1 MELSQAILS
10 RRSIRSYESTPVCDE
25 VLEELLEA
33 GIWAPSAVNLQ
44 PWYFV
49 AIRSREQLQKLTEI
63 MGVVSQRIEPN
74 LKERFAKHP
83 AVVEETTRFVRQ
95 MGGAPV
101 CVLAFQY
108 KPNYDKTDS
117 SIVQSVAAAIE
128 NIMLTAVEK
137 GLGGC
142 WLTAPLE
149 AAVGSELRDMFA
161 PGKGPLVAMLTIG
174 YPAQDP
180 KAPAR
185 KNGRYIII

>member
-10 RRSIRSYESTPVCDE
+10 RRSIRSYESTPVSDE

>member
-1 MELSQAILS
+1 MEFSHVISS
-10 RRSIRSYESTPVCDE
+10 RRSIRAYEDKPVSDE
-25 VLEELLEA
+25 ILQELLEA
-33 GIWAPSAVNLQ
+33 GTWAPSAVNLQ

-49 AIRSREQLQKLTEI
+49 AIKSKEQMKKLVEI
-63 MGVVSQRIEPN
+63 MGIVSQRIEPN

-101 CVLAFQY
+101 CILAFQY
-108 KPNYDKTDS
+108 KPNYDKMDS

-128 NIMLTAVEK
+128 NILLAAVEK

-149 AAVGSELRDMFA
+149 AAVGDELRELFA

-174 YPAQDP
+174 YPAQNP
-180 KAPAR
+180 KAPTR
-185 KNGRYIII
+185 KDGRYIII